1 MDNSG
6 YYYSHQLLRRLVIN
20 LGRVPNTESDDLTSF
35 NIMLSNCRRFRE
47 RLKHHNPE
55 SSFYIDFDENNYPVV
70 TTENKEVLVPDKWT
84 D

>member
-1 MDNSG
+1 M
-6 YYYSHQLLRRLVIN
+6 N
-20 LGRVPNTESDDLTSF
+20 LGRVPNTESDDLSSF

-47 RLKHHNPE
+47 LLKKHNPE
-55 SSFYIDFDENNYPVV
+55 SSFYIDFDEDNYPVV